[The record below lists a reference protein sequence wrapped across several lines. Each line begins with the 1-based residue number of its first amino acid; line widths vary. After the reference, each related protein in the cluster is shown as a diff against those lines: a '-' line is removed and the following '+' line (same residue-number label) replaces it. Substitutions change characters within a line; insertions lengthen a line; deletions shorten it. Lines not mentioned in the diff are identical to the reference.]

1 MAEAMYQN
9 LVVGA
14 RAKDAKESVHLVDW
28 PRADAARIDRALG
41 AKMRAVRDLV
51 SLGLQVR
58 TQAKLKVRQPL
69 RSAHLIVADPA
80 LRDSLAAS
88 VAMIKEELNV
98 VDVHFVPDKNV
109 RSYVEY
115 TLKPNFR
122 SLGQRG
128 LGKQAQELKKTM
140 ASLAPEDAAKLAAAL
155 ATASATLD
163 GIELQREDVEIAF
176 STKEGFAAAGDRV
189 GVVVLETTL
198 DDALREM
205 GFARE
210 LQNRVQ
216 TARKEMGLEFT
227 DRVHLAILGSARV
240 ASVVEKTKQ
249 ELAREVLA
257 VDISTHTAPAGARQF
272 DVDVEGEAVKIAI
285 VRA

>member
-1 MAEAMYQN
+1 MAETMYQN

-14 RAKDAKESVHLVDW
+14 RAEGAKESVHLVDW
-28 PRADAARIDRALG
+28 PKADVARIDRALG
-41 AKMRAVRDLV
+41 AKMRAVRELV

-98 VDVHFVPDKNV
+98 VDVHFVPEKDV

-115 TLKPNFR
+115 SLKPNFR
-122 SLGQRG
+122 TLGQRG

-140 ASLAPEDAAKLAAAL
+140 AALAPEEAARLAAAL
-155 ATASATLD
+155 ASGSATL
-163 GIELQREDVEIAF
+163 GGVELSREDVEIAF
-176 STKEGFAAAGDRV
+176 STKEGFAAAGGRV

-198 DDALREM
+198 DDTLREM

-216 TARKEMGLEFT
+216 NARKEMGLEFT
-227 DRVHLAILGSARV
+227 DRVHLSVIGSPRVLAI
-240 ASVVEKTKQ
+240 VEKNKT

-257 VDISTHTAPAGARQF
+257 VDISTTTKPENARVSE
-272 DVDVEGEAVKIAI
+272 VDVEGEAVTLAIA
-285 VRA
+285 RA